1 MISEN
6 LFEKIV
12 DRMRESETDD
22 EKECLAE
29 VYCEILRELRD
40 KLYIMESKVDEL
52 HAKSMDETLIAKI
65 ADNLIVEVV
74 FTGII
79 PKVTSIFLFFLGRL
93 SRRGARQK
101 VRPY

>member
-12 DRMRESETDD
+12 DQMRDATNDD
-22 EKECLAE
+22 DRECLAE

-40 KLYIMESKVDEL
+40 KLYMLECKEDEL
-52 HAKSMDETLIAKI
+52 HDKAMDENLIAKI

-74 FTGII
+74 
-79 PKVTSIFLFFLGRL
+79 
-93 SRRGARQK
+93 
-101 VRPY
+101 